1 MAPEKEKPVVE
12 TVQQTMKL
20 SDLLMVE
27 VCQPI
32 KESTDKI
39 PLCTPYLPGGGKLCE
54 PLVLCRPRTVCS
66 PLISC
71 GPSLYC
77 SPWVL
82 CIPHRLCG
90 PIVTATCTPDCLPR
104 VCKPIVEPLVPVPEE
119 PFPGPSPEDYL
130 NMLQAELAQKLT
142 VNELNTLREE
152 VATLRKEIAALKNQ
166 LKR

>member
-1 MAPEKEKPVVE
+1 MAPEKEKPAVE

-39 PLCTPYLPGGGKLCE
+39 PLCLPYVPGPKLCK
-54 PLVLCRPRTVCS
+54 

-71 GPSLYC
+71 GPIIYC
-77 SPWVL
+77 SPKVL
-82 CIPHRLCG
+82 CIPHMICRPLVECN
-90 PIVTATCTPDCLPR
+90 PIATCHPCLPY
-104 VCKPIVEPLVPVPEE
+104 VCSPRFDVPVVPPEGL
-119 PFPGPSPEDYL
+119 PGPSPEDYL

-142 VNELNTLREE
+142 VTELNTLREE
-152 VATLRKEIAALKNQ
+152 VTALKREIAALKNQ